1 MTPRIPLVVCG
12 LLAAGWIA
20 RAGAQE
26 TGMPSYNAPYRAFAS
41 HEFGGTLSFPE
52 GEGLALEGQYK
63 FGTRT
68 WDIGIRGGFFDPDG
82 PGDTRILLGASFRNR
97 VITHSPDFPLD
108 GAVILGAGA
117 QLVSD
122 QSVLII
128 PGGLSLGRRLNV
140 EDSEVSIVPYVQPT
154 VFLTFA
160 DRPAT
165 GLDTEL
171 NFALGLGGDF
181 RLSRHFDAR
190 ISIGLGD
197 VEGIAL
203 SAVWIR

>member
-1 MTPRIPLVVCG
+1 VCAT
-12 LLAAGWIA
+12 AAGA
-20 RAGAQE
+20 AVAQV
-26 TGMPSYNAPYRAFAS
+26 TGMPSFNAPYRAFVH
-41 HEFGGTLSFPE
+41 HEFGGTLSFTSGP
-52 GEGLALEGQYK
+52 GPDGLGLEGQYK
-63 FGTRT
+63 FGTGM

-82 PGDTRILLGASFRNR
+82 PGDTRILLGTTFRNR
-97 VITHSPDFPLD
+97 VITHSQDFPLD
-108 GAVILGAGA
+108 GALVLGLGA
-117 QLVSD
+117 QLVSNA
-122 QSVLII
+122 SVLVI

-154 VFLTFA
+154 VFLTFT
-160 DRPAT
+160 DDPA
-165 GLDTEL
+165 GGFQEDL
-171 NFALGLGGDF
+171 NFGFGIGGDF